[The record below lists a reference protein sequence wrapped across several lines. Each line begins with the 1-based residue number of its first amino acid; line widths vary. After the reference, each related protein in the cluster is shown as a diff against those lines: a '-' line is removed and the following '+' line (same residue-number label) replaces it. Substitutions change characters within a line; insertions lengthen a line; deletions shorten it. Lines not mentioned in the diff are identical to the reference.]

1 MRSRDPTRSA
11 ALRKH
16 GRAQANRRVHNLYQR
31 LRQGFQEH
39 DVVGLRAPS
48 SSTPYTFINWVE
60 SVSHKLARAEGMIEN
75 LIDQTLLA
83 PADWPRELI
92 ERSIAHGIELVEQ
105 ELSTSLDYLDA
116 GEVSR
121 LHAGAATAEVRGIAS
136 ETQRRLLRNVVHS
149 LEAKE
154 KPEALMR
161 EVRKVMEKITRLR
174 LHLMI
179 NTLVVRA
186 VNAAKLYAYAAEGIT
201 RVGIEPEWLPHTDA
215 HQHNRL
221 ADHHPRLNGAAV
233 LLDVRS
239 KKSKRRQRT
248 ASNKAR
254 RKRRKT
260 PEEEILETAFTEGS
274 AALGGG
280 LAVEIAGELLKAV
293 LEPEEPEPTL
303 VNVLTAGD
311 DRVCQDCE
319 DIAADG
325 PYELDEARALIP
337 AHPNCRCAFIPFG
350 DKRFAPLMEQEEAE
364 EEWEE

>member
-39 DVVGLRAPS
+39 DVVGLRAPP

-116 GEVSR
+116 GEESR
-121 LHAGAATAEVRGIAS
+121 LHAGAATAEVRGIAG
-136 ETQRRLLRNVVHS
+136 ETQRRLLRHVVHS

-201 RVGIEPEWLPHTDA
+201 RVGIEPEWLPDRSA
-215 HQHNRL
+215 HQHDSV
-221 ADHHPRLNGAAV
+221 AGDHPHRNGVAV
-233 LLDVRS
+233 LLDARS
-239 KKSKRRQRT
+239 KKAK
-248 ASNKAR
+248 R
-254 RKRRKT
+254 RKRVKANKAKRKKKEFSVEEQVLAIGLGT
-260 PEEEILETAFTEGS
+260 LIGGEAGDLIERAVESIAEAAEQEEEQ
-274 AALGGG
+274 
-280 LAVEIAGELLKAV
+280 
-293 LEPEEPEPTL
+293 L

-319 DIAADG
+319 DIASDG
-325 PYELDEARALIP
+325 PYELSQAQGLIP
-337 AHPNCRCAFIPFG
+337 SHPNCRCAFIPFG
-350 DKRFAPLMEQEEAE
+350 DKRFAPLMEQEEN

>member
-39 DVVGLRAPS
+39 DVVGLRAPP

-201 RVGIEPEWLPHTDA
+201 RVGIEPEWLPNSDA
-215 HQHNRL
+215 HQHDSV
-221 ADHHPRLNGAAV
+221 AGGHPHRNGVAV
-233 LLDVRS
+233 LLDARS
-239 KKSKRRQRT
+239 KKAK
-248 ASNKAR
+248 R
-254 RKRRKT
+254 RKRVKANKAKRKKKEFSVEEQVLAIGLGT
-260 PEEEILETAFTEGS
+260 LIGGEAGDLIERAVESIAEAAEQEEEQ
-274 AALGGG
+274 
-280 LAVEIAGELLKAV
+280 
-293 LEPEEPEPTL
+293 L

-319 DIAADG
+319 DIASDG
-325 PYELDEARALIP
+325 PYELSQAQGLIP
-337 AHPNCRCAFIPFG
+337 SHPNCRCAFIPFG
-350 DKRFAPLMEQEEAE
+350 DKRFAPLMEQEEN

>member
-39 DVVGLRAPS
+39 DVVGLRAPP

-201 RVGIEPEWLPHTDA
+201 RVGIEPEWLPNSDA
-215 HQHNRL
+215 HQHDSV
-221 ADHHPRLNGAAV
+221 AGDHPHRNGVAV
-233 LLDVRS
+233 LLDARS
-239 KKSKRRQRT
+239 KKAK
-248 ASNKAR
+248 R
-254 RKRRKT
+254 RKRVKANKAKRKKKEFSVEEQVLAIGLGT
-260 PEEEILETAFTEGS
+260 LIGGEAGDLIERAVESIAEAAEQEEEQ
-274 AALGGG
+274 
-280 LAVEIAGELLKAV
+280 
-293 LEPEEPEPTL
+293 L

-319 DIAADG
+319 DIASDG
-325 PYELDEARALIP
+325 PYELSQAQGLIP
-337 AHPNCRCAFIPFG
+337 SHPNCRCAFIPFG
-350 DKRFAPLMEQEEAE
+350 DKRFAPLMEQEEN

>member
-1 MRSRDPTRSA
+1 MRSRDPTRSV

-39 DVVGLRAPS
+39 DVVGLRSPPS
-48 SSTPYTFINWVE
+48 TTPYTFINWVE
-60 SVSHKLARAEGMIEN
+60 SVSHKLARAEGLIEN

-121 LHAGAATAEVRGIAS
+121 LHAGAATAEVRGIAG
-136 ETQRRLLRNVVHS
+136 ETQRRLLRNVVRS
-149 LEAKE
+149 IEAKE

-201 RVGIEPEWLPHTDA
+201 QVGIEPEWLSNHAA
-215 HQHNRL
+215 HQHDSV

-233 LLDVRS
+233 LLDARS
-239 KKSKRRQRT
+239 KKAK
-248 ASNKAR
+248 R
-254 RKRRKT
+254 RKRVKANKAKRKKKEFSVEEQVLAEGLGILIGGEAGDLIERAVESIAEASEQ
-260 PEEEILETAFTEGS
+260 EEEA
-274 AALGGG
+274 
-280 LAVEIAGELLKAV
+280 
-293 LEPEEPEPTL
+293 L

-319 DIAADG
+319 DIASDG
-325 PYELDEARALIP
+325 PYELSQAQGLIP

-350 DKRFAPLMEQEEAE
+350 DKRFAPISEQE